1 MTPLENSEKQSQAE
15 IEETA
20 AYWSVLLTSD
30 DVSERESAHR
40 AFEAWKKKDPRH
52 AEAAQK
58 IQSFIAKVNGVKSNP
73 KPARAT
79 VEATLATPKKS
90 SVRRSAIVTA
100 MVVALALP
108 ALMLG
113 VRPPNALL
121 ADMSTPAG
129 MWATHMLSDNTKVT
143 LNSRT
148 SVNVR
153 FRAEQRTLE
162 LVEGSILVDV
172 ARDPDRPFVVET
184 KEGSIRALGT
194 RFIVDRDGDNTR
206 LNMLESKVMVS
217 SKEMKDR
224 SPNNTVVVAGQSV
237 AIQNGHVEALP
248 DIDVDG
254 YTRAWERRQLVVN
267 DAPLSYVL
275 AQIGRHRPGYL
286 YFDKKDFDAI
296 RVSAVIPL
304 DDTTSSLQLLKNNY
318 PSIRV
323 RTVTPYV
330 TYVDLQPAR

>member
-1 MTPLENSEKQSQAE
+1 MPPPENSAKQSQAE

-52 AEAAQK
+52 TEAAQK
-58 IQSFIAKVNGVKSNP
+58 IQSFISRVNGVKNNP
-73 KPARAT
+73 SPARAT
-79 VEATLATPKKS
+79 VEATLATTRKS
-90 SVRRSAIVTA
+90 RARRSTV
-100 MVVALALP
+100 VVAMLMALTLP
-108 ALMLG
+108 VLIFSID
-113 VRPPNALL
+113 PPRGLL
-121 ADMSTPAG
+121 ADMRT
-129 MWATHMLSDNTKVT
+129 ATGKWETHTLADNTKVT

-153 FRAEQRTLE
+153 FSAEQRTLE
-162 LVEGSILVDV
+162 LIEGGIFVDV
-172 ARDPDRPFVVET
+172 ARDPARPFVVET
-184 KEGSIRALGT
+184 KEGSVRALGT

-224 SPNNTVVVAGQSV
+224 SPNNTVVGAGQSV
-237 AIQNGHVEALP
+237 AIQNGHIETLP
-248 DIDVDG
+248 DIDVEG
-254 YTRAWERRQLVVN
+254 YARAWERRQLVVN
-267 DAPLSYVL
+267 DAPLSFVL

-323 RTVTPYV
+323 RTVTPYL
-330 TYVDLQPAR
+330 TYVDIQPAR